1 MPEFG
6 RHRQYPHPVKTSGAE
21 AAETLRTFGGEP
33 NDIALRATRPQSLI
47 ITIYGA
53 YSRTLG
59 GWLSVADLL
68 TLMSEVGVEDAAVR
82 SALSRFKRRGILIAE
97 RRGTAAGYALSESAW
112 RTFDVGDA
120 RVLQRREPPA
130 NTGWVLAAFSIP
142 EHSRDVRYRLRSR
155 LARVGFAQVGG
166 GLWIAPRTLEPD
178 VRYVVDVL
186 GVHEHVDIFSAEHVG
201 FGSTVAAV
209 RGWWDLDD
217 IAAQYRAFTR
227 TYRSV
232 AEQYDGARRRTIEPA
247 GAFADY
253 TRVLTSWRPLPYVD
267 PGLPREYLPSNWA
280 GDAATTLFYR
290 LHDLL
295 APIAQRQVNSL
306 VEA

>member
-1 MPEFG
+1 
-6 RHRQYPHPVKTSGAE
+6 VKTSGAE
-21 AAETLRTFGGEP
+21 SAETLRTFGGEP

-53 YSRTLG
+53 FSRTLG

-82 SALSRFKRRGILIAE
+82 SALSRFKRRSILIAE

-120 RVLQRREPPA
+120 RVLQRREPPS
-130 NTGWVLAAFSIP
+130 NSGWVLAAFSIP
-142 EHSRDVRYRLRSR
+142 ERARDVRYRLRSR

-166 GLWIAPRTLEPD
+166 GLWIAPRSLEPD

-186 GVHEHVDIFSAEHVG
+186 GVHEHVDIFSAEHIG
-201 FGSTVAAV
+201 FGSTIDAV
-209 RGWWDLDD
+209 RDWWDLED

-227 TYRSV
+227 TYQSV
-232 AEQYDGARRRTIEPA
+232 AEHYAGAKRRTIDPA

-267 PGLPREYLPSNWA
+267 PGLPREYLPRNWA
-280 GDAATTLFYR
+280 GDEATTLFYR

-295 APIAQRQVNSL
+295 APIAQSRVNSL
-306 VEA
+306 VEG